1 MSAIAQKL
9 KFSRI
14 LIVDDEPAN
23 VRVLEKVLERRGF
36 NNRRSLTD
44 SRQVLP
50 TFFEWDPDLV
60 LLDLH
65 MPHLDGFEVLA
76 QLADAKLETTY
87 LPVLVLT
94 ADATKETRQKA
105 LSIGAS
111 DFLPKPFDAIE
122 VVLRI
127 ENLLHTR
134 HLHLELGEYNRE
146 LEARVLERTD
156 ELDKA
161 RYEIIERLALAAEF
175 RDDDTHQHTWRV
187 GQMTAFLAKASGMST
202 AEIDLIRRAAPLHDV
217 GKIGISDGIL
227 LKPGRLTS
235 EEFDQM
241 KTHTTIGARIL
252 SGSGFSLLQIATEI
266 ALTHHERWDGS
277 GYPNMLKADEIPSIG
292 RMVALADVFDAL
304 THERP
309 YKPAWTVEDT
319 LAEIERQSGKQFDPD
334 LTNILL
340 TRWQPGAFADQ
351 QWIDTQ
357 EGHVSADAVQ

>member
-1 MSAIAQKL
+1 
-9 KFSRI
+9 
-14 LIVDDEPAN
+14 
-23 VRVLEKVLERRGF
+23 
-36 NNRRSLTD
+36 
-44 SRQVLP
+44 
-50 TFFEWDPDLV
+50 
-60 LLDLH
+60 
-65 MPHLDGFEVLA
+65 
-76 QLADAKLETTY
+76 
-87 LPVLVLT
+87 
-94 ADATKETRQKA
+94 
-105 LSIGAS
+105 
-111 DFLPKPFDAIE
+111 
-122 VVLRI
+122 
-127 ENLLHTR
+127 
-134 HLHLELGEYNRE
+134 
-146 LEARVLERTD
+146 
-156 ELDKA
+156 
-161 RYEIIERLALAAEF
+161 
-175 RDDDTHQHTWRV
+175 
-187 GQMTAFLAKASGMST
+187 
-202 AEIDLIRRAAPLHDV
+202 
-217 GKIGISDGIL
+217 
-227 LKPGRLTS
+227 
-235 EEFDQM
+235 M